1 MKGGYSFRRLPAEV
15 SILEVVE
22 AVDGRISPPGGPHS
36 EGRGSETVW
45 TEARATLSELLAGL
59 TIADMQERE
68 ARFESA
74 PMFHI

>member
-15 SILEVVE
+15 SVLEVVE
-22 AVDGRISPPGGPHS
+22 AVDGRLSPPGGGHT
-36 EGRGSETVW
+36 EDHGTETVW
-45 TEARATLSELLAGL
+45 TEARANLAELLAGL

-68 ARFESA
+68 ARLRSA

>member
-1 MKGGYSFRRLPAEV
+1 VKGGYSFRRLPAEV
-15 SILEVVE
+15 TILEVVE
-22 AVDGRISPPGGPHS
+22 AVDGRISPPGGQHADAL
-36 EGRGSETVW
+36 GSETVW

-59 TIADMQERE
+59 TIADMKERE

>member
-1 MKGGYSFRRLPAEV
+1 
-15 SILEVVE
+15 
-22 AVDGRISPPGGPHS
+22 
-36 EGRGSETVW
+36 
-45 TEARATLSELLAGL
+45 LLAGL